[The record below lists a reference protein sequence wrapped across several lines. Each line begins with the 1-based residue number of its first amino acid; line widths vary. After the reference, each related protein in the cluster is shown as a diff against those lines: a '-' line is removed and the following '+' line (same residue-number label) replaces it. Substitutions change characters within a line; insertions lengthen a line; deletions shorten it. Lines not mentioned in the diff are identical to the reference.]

1 MPVQLDKQFFVGMAQ
16 VCSNFSTEQIHRWTG
31 RVGSHTLPSNFISK
45 KLVSGP
51 SDTP

>member
-16 VCSNFSTEQIHRWTG
+16 VYNNFSIGQTHRWTG
-31 RVGSHTLPSNFISK
+31 RGDFHTLPSNFISK

>member
-1 MPVQLDKQFFVGMAQ
+1 MPVQLDKQFSVGMAQ
-16 VCSNFSTEQIHRWTG
+16 VYNNFSTDQIHRWTG
-31 RVGSHTLPSNFISK
+31 RLGSHTLPSNFISK